1 MYRIRLARENYWI
14 KTLRTV
20 YPYGLNDKVKE
31 GTEDVPVGKLF
42 NPLTRHGVRQPVQIR
57 TKTGGNPNDD
67 IDSFIQEILVREKH
81 ERSNFCRKRLESF
94 NKKVLKRLA
103 KEAEGKLNSNCD
115 KSLVRWYDL
124 IKDHFIT
131 KTFKLKEKKV
141 GKRFKYRIPIF
152 FDNKGLDLIK
162 LSSIVNDPDVLGA
175 FPVTGNENDTPTVI
189 YKLNQPIRSK
199 LLNYKEAVNEINASD
214 DITMGTGIQNCNCAD
229 STFCDPNHGHIIT
242 GNLQIIGNS
251 KLRKL
256 MSKGPNY
263 REPKTINWRKCR
275 EKILEGLNDFIVTNP
290 NLDLETWKDTVMNKV
305 DAKNRLFAVKHKS

>member
-81 ERSNFCRKRLESF
+81 ERANFCRKRLESF

-124 IKDHFIT
+124 IKDHFFT

-152 FDNKGLDLIK
+152 FNNKGLDLIK
-162 LSSIVNDPDVLGA
+162 LSSIVNDPDVLGI
-175 FPVTGNENDTPTVI
+175 FPVTGNENDNPTVI

-199 LLNYKEAVNEINASD
+199 LLN
-214 DITMGTGIQNCNCAD
+214 
-229 STFCDPNHGHIIT
+229 
-242 GNLQIIGNS
+242 
-251 KLRKL
+251 
-256 MSKGPNY
+256 
-263 REPKTINWRKCR
+263 
-275 EKILEGLNDFIVTNP
+275 
-290 NLDLETWKDTVMNKV
+290 
-305 DAKNRLFAVKHKS
+305 